1 MTTCEHFGT
10 PTRTLRGCRED
21 SLLLLQHVKMLS
33 DFQIFQH
40 FDLWPERMEL
50 FGRIVDRMEFGVPRQ
65 KLFVR
70 VRPKVVHN
78 ARCVARAEDSFVF
91 FSIAGSIAIDL

>member
-1 MTTCEHFGT
+1 
-10 PTRTLRGCRED
+10 
-21 SLLLLQHVKMLS
+21 MLS